1 MLSSHYKFFPPELS
15 RVHVALFTNVQNAP
29 ELRSRLIKAS
39 TMEGE
44 GGEKEREAV
53 NFAFVDAA
61 PITSLLHLQTAIQ
74 QATLASTDGALRTK
88 TVHSEILW
96 ALNSSNN
103 ISESIKRFGVS
114 DSSKSLF
121 AVRVCGPELSI
132 EDVLASMKA
141 AVQGEEVPLE
151 TLSEITDWPL
161 VCKYYKISNDPAV
174 IELAKGNKGEPK
186 QFSDAAKSTIN
197 EIVVSSVAMKN
208 VMS

>member
-1 MLSSHYKFFPPELS
+1 MLSSTYKFFPPELS
-15 RVHVALFTNVQNAP
+15 RVHIALFTNVQNAP

-39 TMEGE
+39 TMEGKE
-44 GGEKEREAV
+44 GENEREAV

-74 QATLASTDGALRTK
+74 QATLASTDKSLRTK

-96 ALNSSNN
+96 ALNNSNN

-121 AVRVCGPELSI
+121 VVRVAEPELLI
-132 EDVLASMKA
+132 DEILESMKTT
-141 AVQGEEVPLE
+141 VQGEEVPIE
-151 TLSEITDWPL
+151 ALSEITDWPL
-161 VCKYYKISNDPAV
+161 VCKYYKVSNDPAV
-174 IELAKGNKGEPK
+174 VELTKGSKQEPK
-186 QFSDAAKSTIN
+186 KFSEEAKVVIN

>member
-15 RVHVALFTNVQNAP
+15 RVHIALFTNVQNAP

-44 GGEKEREAV
+44 EGEKERGAV

-61 PITSLLHLQTAIQ
+61 PITSLVHLQTAIQ

-132 EDVLASMKA
+132 DDVLASMKA
-141 AVQGEEVPLE
+141 AVQGEEMPLE
-151 TLSEITDWPL
+151 ALSEITDWPL
-161 VCKYYKISNDPAV
+161 VCKYYKVSNDPAV
-174 IELAKGNKGEPK
+174 VELTKGNKGEPK
-186 QFSDAAKSTIN
+186 QFSEAAKSAIN

>member
-1 MLSSHYKFFPPELS
+1 MISSHYKFFPPELS
-15 RVHVALFTNVQNAP
+15 HVHIALFTNVQNAP

-44 GGEKEREAV
+44 EGEKEREAV

-61 PITSLLHLQTAIQ
+61 PIASLLHLQTAIQ
-74 QATLASTDGALRTK
+74 QATLASTDEALRTK

-96 ALNSSNN
+96 ALNSGNN

-121 AVRVCGPELSI
+121 AVRVAGPELSI
-132 EDVLASMKA
+132 DDVLASMKA
-141 AVQGEEVPLE
+141 AVQGDEIPLE
-151 TLSEITDWPL
+151 ALAEITDWSL
-161 VCKYYKISNDPAV
+161 VCKYYKVSNDPAV
-174 IELAKGNKGEPK
+174 VESTKGNKEPK
-186 QFSDAAKSTIN
+186 QLSDEAKSTIN

>member
-1 MLSSHYKFFPPELS
+1 MLSSTYKFFPPELS
-15 RVHVALFTNVQNAP
+15 RVHIALFTNVQNAS

-44 GGEKEREAV
+44 EGEEEREAV

-74 QATLASTDGALRTK
+74 QATLASTDGTLRTK

-96 ALNSSNN
+96 ALNNSNN
-103 ISESIKRFGVS
+103 ISESIKRFGIS
-114 DSSKSLF
+114 DSSKSVF
-121 AVRVCGPELSI
+121 VVRVTSPELSVENI
-132 EDVLASMKA
+132 LGSMKA
-141 AVQGEEVPLE
+141 AIQGEEVPIE
-151 TLSEITDWPL
+151 ALSEITDWPL
-161 VCKYYKISNDPAV
+161 VCKYYKVSNDPAV
-174 IELAKGNKGEPK
+174 VELTKGSKEESQKFSEEAK
-186 QFSDAAKSTIN
+186 AAIN

>member
-1 MLSSHYKFFPPELS
+1 MLSSTYKFFPPELS
-15 RVHVALFTNVQNAP
+15 RVHIALFTNVQNAS

-44 GGEKEREAV
+44 EGEEEREAV

-74 QATLASTDGALRTK
+74 QATLASTDGTLRTK

-96 ALNSSNN
+96 ALNNSNN
-103 ISESIKRFGVS
+103 ISESIKRFGIS
-114 DSSKSLF
+114 DSSKSVF
-121 AVRVCGPELSI
+121 VVRVTSPELSVENI
-132 EDVLASMKA
+132 LGSMKA
-141 AVQGEEVPLE
+141 AIQGEEVPIE
-151 TLSEITDWPL
+151 ALSEITDWPL
-161 VCKYYKISNDPAV
+161 VCKYYKVSNDPAV
-174 IELAKGNKGEPK
+174 VELTKGSKEESQKFSEEAK
-186 QFSDAAKSTIN
+186 ATIN

>member
-1 MLSSHYKFFPPELS
+1 MLSSNYKFFPTEFS
-15 RVHVALFTNVQNAP
+15 RLHIALFTNVQNAP
-29 ELRSRLIKAS
+29 ELKARLIKAA

-44 GGEKEREAV
+44 EGEKEREAV
-53 NFAFVDAA
+53 NFAFVDAL
-61 PITSLLHLQTAIQ
+61 PIASLLHLQTAIQ
-74 QATLASTDGALRTK
+74 QATLAATDGSMKTK

-96 ALNSSNN
+96 ALNGSNN

-114 DSSKSLF
+114 DSSKSIF

-132 EDVLASMKA
+132 DDVLAGMKA

-151 TLSEITDWPL
+151 KLDEITDWSL
-161 VCKYYKISNDPAV
+161 VTKYYKVSNDPAV
-174 IELAKGNKGEPK
+174 VDQTKEQKGEL
-186 QFSDAAKSTIN
+186 SDDAKATIN

>member
-15 RVHVALFTNVQNAP
+15 RVHIALFTNVQNAA

-44 GGEKEREAV
+44 EGEKEREAV

-121 AVRVCGPELSI
+121 AVRISGPELSI
-132 EDVLASMKA
+132 DDVLASMKA
-141 AVQGEEVPLE
+141 AVQGEEVPPE
-151 TLSEITDWPL
+151 ALSEITDWPL
-161 VCKYYKISNDPAV
+161 VCKYYKVSNDPAV
-174 IELAKGNKGEPK
+174 VELTKGSKGEPK
-186 QFSDAAKSTIN
+186 QFSNEAKSTIN

>member
-1 MLSSHYKFFPPELS
+1 MLSSHYKFFPPHLS
-15 RVHVALFTNVQNAP
+15 HVHIALFTNVQNAP

-44 GGEKEREAV
+44 EGEKEREAV

-61 PITSLLHLQTAIQ
+61 PIASLLHLQTATQ
-74 QATLASTDGALRTK
+74 QASLASTDGSLRTK

-114 DSSKSLF
+114 DLSKSLF

-132 EDVLASMKA
+132 EAVLESMKA
-141 AVQGEEVPLE
+141 AVQGEEIPLE
-151 TLSEITDWPL
+151 GLEGITDWPL
-161 VCKYYKISNDPAV
+161 VCKYYKVANDPAV
-174 IELAKGNKGEPK
+174 AELTKGNNTKGGLSE
-186 QFSDAAKSTIN
+186 AAKSTIN

>member
-1 MLSSHYKFFPPELS
+1 MISSHYKFFPPELS
-15 RVHVALFTNVQNAP
+15 HVHIALFTNVQNAP

-44 GGEKEREAV
+44 EGEKEREAV

-61 PITSLLHLQTAIQ
+61 PIASLLHLQTAIQ

-96 ALNSSNN
+96 ALNSGNN

-121 AVRVCGPELSI
+121 AVRVAGPELSI
-132 EDVLASMKA
+132 DDVLASMKA
-141 AVQGEEVPLE
+141 AVQGDEIPLE
-151 TLSEITDWPL
+151 ALAEITDWSL
-161 VCKYYKISNDPAV
+161 VCKYYKVSNDPAV
-174 IELAKGNKGEPK
+174 VESTKGNKEPK
-186 QFSDAAKSTIN
+186 QLSDEAKSTIN